1 MIHDIYYLSIVK
13 FYYKLT
19 NANLLDYFDHF
30 KPKVST
36 ACSRHPIRNPTIQ
49 YPTIRHEY
57 ARNTLYYQ
65 LIIVVDGSTNYVS
78 FPVNVNN
85 SILEK
90 VATHSF
96 IGCKI
101 YAKNAI
107 IELCQDLVASTLL
120 ALILLMSKNPY
131 LSIFCMNIPQCK
143 LHAFHNYTVF

>member
-1 MIHDIYYLSIVK
+1 M
-13 FYYKLT
+13 
-19 NANLLDYFDHF
+19 LDYFDHF
-30 KPKVST
+30 KAKVST

-49 YPTIRHEY
+49 YPIIRHEY

-65 LIIVVDGSTNYVS
+65 LISVIDGNTNYIS

-90 VATHSF
+90 VATHLF

-120 ALILLMSKNPY
+120 ALFLLVSKKPY
-131 LSIFCMNIPQCK
+131 LSNFSMNTPQCK
-143 LHAFHNYTVF
+143 LHEFHSYTVFWEYPYYSIKCNY